1 MKHKIF
7 YLAGGLLVA
16 TGIYLYYQKKPLVDD
31 VFASL
36 ESKNKQ
42 SVTVPPVETEQPSP
56 QGLFDDE
63 YISVSK
69 SIITNPSEIGL

>member
-7 YLAGGLLVA
+7 YLAGGLLAVA
-16 TGIYLYYQKKPLVDD
+16 GAYFFYTKKSSKED

-42 SVTVPPVETEQPSP
+42 YVATPPLESEQKPEEP
-56 QGLFDDE
+56 FEEEFYQ
-63 YISVSK
+63 VSK
-69 SIITNPSEIGL
+69 SVISNPSEIGL